1 MASLRQNTWTLDE
14 WYAQDVAGNAEEVI
28 EGQWWVWGA
37 SEDGSLGLNE
47 QANYPASVS
56 KSSPTQLPG
65 TTWSL
70 SGHGSN
76 FQRVTKSDG
85 TLWTFGPNSDGRLGL
100 NDRTERSSPCQV
112 GTDTSWRR
120 VLGTYSACMGTK
132 TDGTLWTWGNNGG
145 GSLGQNQAP
154 PAAISSPTQVGTDTT
169 WDLDTFSTGIGQRHM
184 FAVKTDGT
192 LWAWGDN
199 SHAQLGLGNKNGR
212 SSPMQVGTDTTWAL
226 GENKIVG
233 GYQST
238 AAIKTDGTLWTWG
251 TNEGGQLG
259 TDVPAYTDC
268 SSPKQVGS
276 ATYWDQVWMGSRASY
291 AFKTDGTL
299 WVWGENA
306 QGCLAVPLPTY
317 PQISTS
323 PRQVGTD
330 TNWSKMIIG
339 TRASGAIKSDGTLWT
354 WGNAENGT
362 TGQNNRTNY
371 ASPKQ
376 VGTDTSWSDGW
387 GGEAVIYARKNNPG

>member
-14 WYAQDVAGNAEEVI
+14 WYAQDVAGNAEELI

-37 SEDGSLGLNE
+37 AEDGSLGLNE
-47 QANYPASVS
+47 ESINR
-56 KSSPTQLPG
+56 SSPTQIPG

-70 SGHGSN
+70 SGHGTN

-85 TLWTFGPNSDGRLGL
+85 TLWTFGPNEDGRIDH
-100 NDRTERSSPCQV
+100 NDRTSRSSPTQV
-112 GTDTSWRR
+112 GTDATWKR
-120 VLGTYSACMGTK
+120 VLGTYSSCMAVK
-132 TDGTLWTWGNNGG
+132 TDGTLWTWGNGG
-145 GSLGQNQAP
+145 AGNLGLNTSP
-154 PAAISSPTQVGTDTT
+154 GTKSFSSPCQVGTDNT
-169 WDLDTFSTGIGQRHM
+169 WDLDTFTTGIGHKHM
-184 FAVKTDGT
+184 LAVKTDGS
-192 LWAWGDN
+192 LWSWGEN
-199 SHAQLGLGNKNGR
+199 EHPQLGQNNKTYY
-212 SSPMQVGTDTTWAL
+212 SSPKQEGTATTWAL

-233 GYQST
+233 GYSST

-251 TNEGGQLG
+251 TNATGQLG

-276 ATYWDQVWMGSRASY
+276 ATYWDQVWMGHGASY

-306 QGCLAVPLPTY
+306 QGCLAVPLPQY

-339 TRASGAIKSDGTLWT
+339 SKVSASIKSDGSLWT
-354 WGNAENGT
+354 WGNNESGT
-362 TGQNNRTNY
+362 LGLNNRTDY

-376 VGTDTSWSDGW
+376 VGTDTNWADGW
-387 GGEAVIYARKNNPG
+387 GGEKVIYARKHNPG